1 MKLLGVFIDKKLDL
15 SEHVSKLCKK
25 GNQKLHALAWI
36 SKYLCKDKLR
46 IVIKTFI
53 ESQFNYCPLVWMFHN
68 RKINNKINR
77 LHERALRIVYKDEP
91 SDLLDK
97 NGAVKIHDT
106 TCKDMLLKCTKEKII
121 FPLSMQELF
130 NKQAQVYNL
139 RNNRNWQVLDAK
151 TVDYGIETI
160 RYRGPKT

>member
-15 SEHVSKLCKK
+15 IEHVSKLCKK
-25 GNQKLHALAWI
+25 GNQKLHALARI
-36 SKYLCKDKLR
+36 SNYLCKDKLR

-68 RKINNKINR
+68 RTINNKIYR

-97 NGAVKIHDT
+97 DGAVKIHDT
-106 TCKDMLLKCTKEKII
+106 
-121 FPLSMQELF
+121 
-130 NKQAQVYNL
+130 NL
-139 RNNRNWQVLDAK
+139 QRHAVEMYKGKNNIPIGYARTFQ
-151 TVDYGIETI
+151 
-160 RYRGPKT
+160 